1 MTKCCFAQPQLEYLG
16 HIIFDKGVAIDLENT
31 KAMLHWPVPANVTEI
46 RGLLVL
52 INYYRKFVKSY
63 RVISKPLAVLLQ
75 KQNFEW
81 NAKF

>member
-1 MTKCCFAQPQLEYLG
+1 
-16 HIIFDKGVAIDLENT
+16 
-31 KAMLHWPVPANVTEI
+31 MLHWPVPANVTEI

-52 INYYRKFVKSY
+52 TNYYKKYVKSY